1 MGPHRPFL
9 VGSSSG
15 TIHDNDGA
23 AHPNLPSTQPRLQ
36 LQNPDDNDLFKLS
49 TFAKKDEEEIN
60 STTTFGLRAG
70 RERSRR
76 RIVGGI
82 SASPGSYKFMALVYF
97 VDTAGNAYQ
106 CGGVLVKPDILLTS
120 AHCMH
125 SSDGQILRLDL
136 ERSIAYVGMTQKS
149 DRFTNADPDPATN
162 LNANHRVARLA
173 DVLVHTKYD
182 AYNHAYDIAAVRLQI
197 ELTAWP
203 TVKLAKVGMLD
214 LQPPLTA
221 LGWGSTDASNPTKFA
236 STLNVV
242 VLDTI
247 TLQQCRAA
255 SPTWSA
261 AADCASPNFPAVNT
275 DVTSL
280 RSWVF
285 RAYRTLW
292 DRAPAIASADV
303 QASNAAVAIGTTGT
317 ATPQLPILIAAAT
330 ITSRGC
336 TCESTWST
344 SRCSSSNRIQSFK
357 HCGMATPCDGDDHG
371 IQGLSWCTVVPG
383 SYLEESNAQ
392 LCASKVTAQKCKK
405 TAVVGGACKWW
416 KRSVCIFKVD
426 APPPPSTCAARTN
439 WKVCRD
445 SSIPGVR
452 CTWNKFLKACIN
464 SECESRS
471 GKQACTGTP
480 ASRQKTGAELVC
492 RWLRQAEEKM
502 CVPRFG

>member
-1 MGPHRPFL
+1 
-9 VGSSSG
+9 
-15 TIHDNDGA
+15 
-23 AHPNLPSTQPRLQ
+23 
-36 LQNPDDNDLFKLS
+36 
-49 TFAKKDEEEIN
+49 
-60 STTTFGLRAG
+60 
-70 RERSRR
+70 
-76 RIVGGI
+76 
-82 SASPGSYKFMALVYF
+82 
-97 VDTAGNAYQ
+97 
-106 CGGVLVKPDILLTS
+106 
-120 AHCMH
+120 
-125 SSDGQILRLDL
+125 
-136 ERSIAYVGMTQKS
+136 
-149 DRFTNADPDPATN
+149 
-162 LNANHRVARLA
+162 
-173 DVLVHTKYD
+173 
-182 AYNHAYDIAAVRLQI
+182 
-197 ELTAWP
+197 
-203 TVKLAKVGMLD
+203 MLD

-255 SPTWSA
+255 SPTYAHYVDETNKAFCTLSSGKDTCYGDSGGPLLARIDNNNNNNNGGGGNGAAAEDMLLAGLVSWSA

-344 SRCSSSNRIQSFK
+344 SRCSSSNRIQSFE

-383 SYLEESNAQ
+383 SCALSSLSWDYCWPDAERRAAAAAAAVATEPENGTEEQPPPAPTITTTKTTVPTTTVATTTVATTTSAPPPATPIPADLEESNAQ